1 MRIATQGV
9 IEVTF
14 MMKEKVWRLV
24 DIKGNGVNQDVCRV
38 FDVGG
43 QRSQRKKWI
52 HCFDDAK
59 AIIYVA
65 SLSEYDQVLE
75 EDNLTVTRYRC
86 YLTLD
91 ILESDAGITA
101 AL

>member
-1 MRIATQGV
+1 
-9 IEVTF
+9 
-14 MMKEKVWRLV
+14 MMKEKVWRFVGPSSKINKIL
-24 DIKGNGVNQDVCRV
+24 RV

-75 EDNLTVTRYRC
+75 EDNLTV
-86 YLTLD
+86 
-91 ILESDAGITA
+91 I
-101 AL
+101 